1 MPGLRLLQ
9 HQWENALWILA
20 AEVEDE
26 CCLSVDHLQVS
37 VHPKQQLGHQDQQF
51 LLVEMGV
58 LPVPLLRAFF
68 FWLYGP
74 VLSALSFGCRWVGR
88 KLQPCVQHRRQVLEG
103 LQHLAQGSLL
113 AHLPILEFHDERV

>member
-74 VLSALSFGCRWVGR
+74 VLSALSFWVPLGWEKASALCPASAPGFGR
-88 KLQPCVQHRRQVLEG
+88 S
-103 LQHLAQGSLL
+103 AASGSR
-113 AHLPILEFHDERV
+113 LPLGPSANLGVP